1 MGFQPSRLA
10 TINVPIVG
18 ANNPALLTRAPKGK
32 VVRILVRNVGGVLV
46 FLTHEANDLA
56 TLANASSAAYRLPP
70 AHADVFVLMPEQSL
84 FAAGQGAQAFV
95 SIAISEAIP
104 EQKFES

>member
-1 MGFQPSRLA
+1 MAFQPSRLA

-32 VVRILVRNVGGVLV
+32 VVRVLVRNVGGVLV

-56 TLANASSAAYRLPP
+56 TLSNAASAAYRLPP
-70 AHADVFVLMPEQSL
+70 GQTDVFVLMPEQSL
-84 FAAGQGAQAFV
+84 FAAGQGAQSLV
-95 SIAISEAIP
+95 CIAVSEAIP